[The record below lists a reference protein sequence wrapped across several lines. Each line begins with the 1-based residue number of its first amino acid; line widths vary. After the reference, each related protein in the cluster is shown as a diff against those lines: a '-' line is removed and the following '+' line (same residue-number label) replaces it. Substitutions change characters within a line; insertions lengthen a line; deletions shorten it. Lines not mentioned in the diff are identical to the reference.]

1 MAHPIKLG
9 KYAIEGVIGSGAMG
23 MVYRAVDPVIQRP
36 VALKTIHRSLVDGD
50 DSVASIAAR
59 FRNEA
64 QAAGRLSHPGIVAIY
79 EYGEDDDTAFIAME
93 YVEGQD
99 LSKVLAATPVLP
111 EPALLQ
117 VMDQLLAALDYA
129 HQQGVW
135 HRDIKPANLIVTRS
149 GQLKITDFGI
159 ARIRDASLTQ
169 VTSTIGTHGYMAP
182 EQYTG
187 QEIDHRVDIF
197 ASGVLLYR
205 LLTGQAPYSG
215 SQEVIMYKVLH
226 EAPPA
231 PSTHT
236 QVKRELLLD
245 SVVAKA
251 MAKQAQDR
259 YPTAGAFR
267 EALKLHAAKTH
278 PQGMEP
284 TGDETVIVGMPLPSP
299 AAPIGAAGFDADVLI
314 HLERSLASYVGPLAK
329 LLVKQA
335 AASHTDMHSLV
346 DAVAQ
351 HVPSPEDRAKFMAKL
366 AKTGSTATPIP
377 TSGGA
382 TAGSNASSSAHTG
395 AGTGGGGTGAGAQ
408 PVSEALV
415 AHATRVLTTHMGPI
429 AKVIVKKALA
439 QSHNVD
445 LFLDQ
450 LVTQSADGVNREQ
463 LRKELKQGLT
473 GH

>member
-1 MAHPIKLG
+1 MAHPFKLG

-23 MVYRAVDPVIQRP
+23 MVYRATDPVIQRP

-50 DSVASIAAR
+50 SSVASIAAR

-79 EYGEDDDTAFIAME
+79 EYGEDDNTAFIAME

-111 EPALLQ
+111 EPVLLQ
-117 VMDQLLAALDYA
+117 IMDQLLAALDYA

-135 HRDIKPANLIVTRS
+135 HRDIKPANLIVTQS

-187 QEIDHRVDIF
+187 QEIDQRVDIF

-226 EAPPA
+226 ESPPA
-231 PSTHT
+231 PSTFT
-236 QVKRELLLD
+236 QAKRELMVD
-245 SVVAKA
+245 SVVARA
-251 MAKQAQDR
+251 MAKEARDR

-267 EALKLHAAKTH
+267 EALKLHAAKSR
-278 PQGMEP
+278 PSGIAPM
-284 TGDETVIVGMPLPSP
+284 GDDTVVVGMPLPSP
-299 AAPIGAAGFDADVLI
+299 TATAGFDAEVLS

-335 AASHTDMHSLV
+335 AAAQTDIQGLV

-351 HVPSPEDRAKFMAKL
+351 HVPSVEDRARFLSKVAKG
-366 AKTGSTATPIP
+366 GSTATPVP
-377 TSGGA
+377 TASGGVTTSA
-382 TAGSNASSSAHTG
+382 NAGAPTAGAGAGAG
-395 AGTGGGGTGAGAQ
+395 AGTM

-429 AKVIVKKALA
+429 AKVIVKKAMA
-439 QSHNVD
+439 QSQGVD
-445 LFLDQ
+445 LFFDQ
-450 LVTQSADGVNREQ
+450 LVTQSADGVDRVQ
-463 LRKELKQGLT
+463 LLKELRQGLT
-473 GH
+473 AP

>member
-9 KYAIEGVIGSGAMG
+9 KYAIEGVVGAGAMG

-50 DSVASIAAR
+50 DSVANIAAR

-64 QAAGRLSHPGIVAIY
+64 QAAGRLTHPGIVSIY
-79 EYGEDDDTAFIAME
+79 EYGEEGDTAFIAME
-93 YVEGQD
+93 FVEGQD

-111 EPALLQ
+111 EPVLLQ
-117 VMDQLLAALDYA
+117 IMDQLLAALDYA

-135 HRDIKPANLIVTRS
+135 HRDIKPANLIITKS
-149 GQLKITDFGI
+149 GQVKITDFGI

-197 ASGVLLYR
+197 AAGVLLYR
-205 LLTGQAPYSG
+205 LLTGQAAFSG
-215 SQEVIMYKVLH
+215 SQEVIMYKVLN
-226 EAPPA
+226 EASPV
-231 PSTHT
+231 PSAQTH
-236 QVKRELLLD
+236 VKRTLMVD

-251 MAKQAQDR
+251 MAKDARDR

-267 EALKLHAAKTH
+267 EALKLHASKSRPSGA
-278 PQGMEP
+278 EP
-284 TGDETVIVGMPLPSP
+284 TDDETVLLTVLAPLS
-299 AAPIGAAGFDADVLI
+299 ASISFDADVLNQ
-314 HLERSLASYVGPLAK
+314 LERSLASYVGPLAK

-335 AASHTDMHSLV
+335 AATSSDFLGLV

-351 HVPSPEDRAKFMAKL
+351 HVASDEDRARFLSKVA
-366 AKTGSTATPIP
+366 AGGSSATPVPTSTGSVGTAT
-377 TSGGA
+377 GV
-382 TAGSNASSSAHTG
+382 
-395 AGTGGGGTGAGAQ
+395 
-408 PVSEALV
+408 VSDALV

-429 AKVIVKKALA
+429 AKVVVKKAMA
-439 QSHNVD
+439 QSKGAEQFCE
-445 LFLDQ
+445 L
-450 LVTQSADGVNREQ
+450 LVTLSADGVDRVQ
-463 LRKELKQGLT
+463 LLKELKQGLT
-473 GH
+473 GA